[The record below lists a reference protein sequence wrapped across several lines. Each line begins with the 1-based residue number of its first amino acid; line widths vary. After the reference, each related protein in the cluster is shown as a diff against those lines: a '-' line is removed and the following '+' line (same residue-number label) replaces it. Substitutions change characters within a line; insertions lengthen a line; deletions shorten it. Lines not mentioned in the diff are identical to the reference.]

1 MDQKNGMV
9 KWLLVGFLAGSAIGA
24 VLALLYAPKSGKEL
38 RADIRQKTDDL
49 LDDAEG
55 LARAARAKAS
65 EMMSDAKR
73 RSDQLISDAQK
84 KATTLMEDADK
95 ILTGAKQKT
104 AGIVE
109 EGAKVASAAKAGMDA
124 FKQERKR
131 S

>member
-1 MDQKNGMV
+1 MDQKNGLV
-9 KWLLVGFLAGSAIGA
+9 KGLLIGFLAGSAIGA

-49 LDDAEG
+49 LEDAEG
-55 LARAARAKAS
+55 YARAARAKAS
-65 EMMSDAKR
+65 EMMTDAKR

-84 KATTLMEDADK
+84 KANTLIEDADK
-95 ILTGAKQKT
+95 ILTGTHQKVT
-104 AGIVE
+104 GIVE
-109 EGAKVASAAKAGMDA
+109 EGAKIAGAAKAGMDA